1 MGTKKAHYV
10 FHIIFSNRNSIH
22 SNSSKKLVKVFE
34 EHMMN
39 VFLESI
45 MQELEL
51 TFLERFIWSDLPLSF
66 RLDVFIFAFG
76 WHCTTFEIMSNV
88 TILDWGSPN
97 PKWFQ
102 N

>member
-10 FHIIFSNRNSIH
+10 FHTMFSNPNSIH
-22 SNSSKKLVKVFE
+22 SNSSKKLVKGFE

-51 TFLERFIWSDLPLSF
+51 AFLERFISSDLSLSF
-66 RLDVFIFAFG
+66 RLDVFILAFG
-76 WHCTTFEIMSNV
+76 
-88 TILDWGSPN
+88 
-97 PKWFQ
+97 
-102 N
+102 